1 MIKSIDHILI
11 AVQNL
16 EESSLQYE
24 KILGLKPTWRGKHP
38 SLGTENILFPLEN
51 LYLELIAGTSQG
63 FLADQVNDHIKENG
77 ESIFGIALEVGNI
90 EGVLQSKEYSNFQN
104 IEISSGEGINL
115 DSGAKR
121 KWKNIMLPQ
130 ESTRGVFTLL
140 IEHTS
145 GVLPKYE
152 SFENDQIER
161 LDHIVINSNDPDGLI
176 ELYRDTYGVR
186 LALDQYVEKW
196 GGRMLFFRTN
206 QTTIEAIGIKNDA
219 DKPIDKAWGLAWTT
233 KDIKKTHARLVSE
246 GVEISEV
253 KDGRKPNT
261 LVATIK
267 SHTCNIPTLLIEHL
281 K

>member
-11 AVQNL
+11 AVKNL

-24 KILGLKPTWRGKHP
+24 KVLGLKPTWRGKHP

-51 LYLELIAGTSQG
+51 LYLELIAGTSDG

-77 ESIFGIALEVGNI
+77 ESIFGIALEVENI
-90 EGVLQSKEYSNFQN
+90 EEVLKSEEYSNFQN
-104 IEISSGEGINL
+104 IEITSGEGINI

-121 KWKNIMLPQ
+121 EWKNIMLPK

-145 GVLPKYE
+145 GALPKYE

-176 ELYRDTYGVR
+176 DLYRDTYGIR

-219 DKPIDKAWGLAWTT
+219 DKPVDKAWGLAWTT
-233 KDIKKTHARLVSE
+233 KDIKKTHSRLVSE
-246 GVEISEV
+246 GVEISDV

-281 K
+281 N